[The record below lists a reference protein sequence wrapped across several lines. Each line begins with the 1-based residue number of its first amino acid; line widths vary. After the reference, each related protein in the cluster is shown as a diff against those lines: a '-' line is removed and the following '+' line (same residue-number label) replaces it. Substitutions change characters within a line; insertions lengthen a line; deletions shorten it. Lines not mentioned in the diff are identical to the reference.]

1 MTKDISARFDELFV
15 TNNVWKSDDETTAF
29 VAIGNI
35 KDFMLTEIKAS
46 NTALLEGMLKEV
58 EGKMFVFD
66 RPKDDYLPEVYK
78 HLKSK
83 NEAFDSIASLIKEKL
98 KN

>member
-1 MTKDISARFDELFV
+1 MTQDISARFDEKFDFV
-15 TNNVWKSDDETTAF
+15 ESEMNEWERIHYNHLKKFWLS
-29 VAIGNI
+29 
-35 KDFMLTEIKAS
+35 EIKAS
-46 NTALLEGMLKEV
+46 NTALLEGLLKEV